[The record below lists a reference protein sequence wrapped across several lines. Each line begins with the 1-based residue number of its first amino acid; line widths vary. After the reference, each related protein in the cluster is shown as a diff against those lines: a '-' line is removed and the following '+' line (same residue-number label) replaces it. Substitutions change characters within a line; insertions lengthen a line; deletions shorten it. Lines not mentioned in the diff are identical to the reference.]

1 MHRATDLGLGRPIN
15 PSFVNSGGF
24 SAGRATR
31 ACLSVSLL
39 AALAACASHPPSVAL
54 GPTISP
60 QQEQAEAANYL
71 AHAKPRYQPPG
82 PPADPWGPYIV
93 EASRRFD
100 VPDTWI
106 REVMHVESA
115 GYQFRA
121 TGELTTSP
129 AGAMGLMQLM
139 PDTYDEMRGRYNLGT
154 DAYEPHDNILAGSAY
169 LREMYDAFGSPA
181 FLAAYNAGPQRLQE
195 YLVHN
200 KPLPDETRRY
210 VWMIGNRITGVWP
223 TVRSPAEQL
232 AVNQIPL
239 NIPPGPRWVRHTT
252 TLVAA
257 REHKRHEAALRYAEL
272 HERDLHQKDGRQH
285 DSRLHGHARP
295 SVPVEV
301 AEAPEPRPVR
311 VAAAPRTLLH
321 HASAFHIISP
331 AMASERTEL
340 PGRNWGVQVGAYANR
355 QLAVEAAGTAHGMV
369 TKANTV
375 VATTHSGHAVLYRA
389 RLGGMTHEAAVAAC
403 HRLAHHN
410 GGCLLVSPASQ

>member
-1 MHRATDLGLGRPIN
+1 MVRAG
-15 PSFVNSGGF
+15 
-24 SAGRATR
+24 
-31 ACLSVSLL
+31 LSVSLL
-39 AALAACASHPPSVAL
+39 AALAACASHPPVAQ
-54 GPTISP
+54 GPAISP

-82 PPADPWGPYIV
+82 PPTDPWGPYIV

-139 PDTYDEMRGRYNLGT
+139 PDTYDEMRGRYSLGA
-154 DAYEPHDNILAGSAY
+154 DAYEPHDNILAGTAY

-200 KPLPDETRRY
+200 RPLPDETRRY

-239 NIPPGPRWVRHTT
+239 NIPAGPRWVRHTT
-252 TLVAA
+252 TLAAA
-257 REHKRHEAALRYAEL
+257 RARKHHEAAVRYAVL
-272 HERDLHQKDGRQH
+272 HEGGARARDLRQ
-285 DSRLHGHARP
+285 HGHARQP
-295 SVPVEV
+295 APVEV
-301 AEAPEPRPVR
+301 AEAPEPRAIR
-311 VAAAPRTLLH
+311 VAAAPRALLH
-321 HASAFHIISP
+321 HASAFQIISP
-331 AMASERTEL
+331 ALASERTEL

-355 QLAVEAAGTAHGMV
+355 QLAVQAAGSAHGMV
-369 TKANTV
+369 AHASTV

-403 HRLAHHN
+403 HRLAHKN